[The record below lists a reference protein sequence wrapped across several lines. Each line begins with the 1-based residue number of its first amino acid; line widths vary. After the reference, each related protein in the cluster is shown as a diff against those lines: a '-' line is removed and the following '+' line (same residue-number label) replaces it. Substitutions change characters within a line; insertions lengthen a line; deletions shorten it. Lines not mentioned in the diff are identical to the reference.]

1 MMAASKI
8 MVVEG
13 SGVSRELLAR
23 ILASTIEEAQITPCA
38 AGSEALEQLNR
49 ERYDLITTSLLLP
62 DMDGLDLCRAIRQ
75 SARHQHIPMILISA
89 DADQRLLKEGF
100 AAGVTDYFDKSQG
113 YPALSAF
120 IKNFWQRNS
129 GLVGRVLFVEDSHT
143 AAAITRRALEKHGL
157 QVTHVTSAEQA
168 LERLEKLHNGA
179 EAYDIV
185 ITDFHLEAALTGGD
199 LLHAIRVRFHFS
211 RQELPVLII
220 TGQDDL
226 QIQVEAFHAGANDF
240 VQKPLVEE
248 VLMARV
254 RSLLLIRQ
262 LHDALQRQSQSL
274 QPAAAPV
281 S

>member
-1 MMAASKI
+1 MAASKI

-23 ILASTIEEAQITPCA
+23 ILASSIQEAQVTSCTS
-38 AGSEALEQLNR
+38 GSEALERLNHD
-49 ERYDLITTSLLLP
+49 RYALITTSLVLP

-75 SARHQHIPMILISA
+75 SAGHQHTPMILISA
-89 DADQRLLKEGF
+89 DADHRLLKEGF

-113 YPALSAF
+113 YPAFSTF
-120 IKNFWQRNS
+120 IKSFWQRNS
-129 GLVGRVLFVEDSHT
+129 GLVGRVLFVEDSNT

-157 QVTHVTSAEQA
+157 QVTRVTSAEQA

-179 EAYDIV
+179 ETYDIV
-185 ITDFHLEAALTGGD
+185 ITDFHLGAAMTGGD

-220 TGQDDL
+220 TGQDDQ

-254 RSLLLIRQ
+254 RSMLLIRQ
-262 LHDALQRQSQSL
+262 LHDALQRQTQRLESAVE
-274 QPAAAPV
+274 PRA
-281 S
+281 

>member
-1 MMAASKI
+1 MTASSI
-8 MVVEG
+8 MVVDG

-23 ILASTIEEAQITPCA
+23 ILAGTIQEAQVTTCSSA
-38 AGSEALEQLNR
+38 SEALESLSHNR
-49 ERYDLITTSLLLP
+49 YNLITTSLALP

-75 SARHQHIPMILISA
+75 AEIHQHTPIIVISA

-113 YPALSAF
+113 YPAFGGF
-120 IKNFWQRNS
+120 IKAFCQRNS

-143 AAAITRRALEKHGL
+143 AATVTLRLLERHGL
-157 QVTHVTSAEQA
+157 QITHVVSAEQA
-168 LERLEKLHNGA
+168 LEHLEKMHLGA
-179 EAYDIV
+179 ESYDIV
-185 ITDFHLEAALTGGD
+185 ITDFFLQGTMTGGD
-199 LLHAIRVRFHFS
+199 LLHAIRVRYHLS

-220 TGQDDL
+220 TGQDDQ

-240 VQKPLVEE
+240 VHKPLVEE

-262 LHDALQRQSQSL
+262 LHDALQRVNSQME
-274 QPAAAPV
+274 PV